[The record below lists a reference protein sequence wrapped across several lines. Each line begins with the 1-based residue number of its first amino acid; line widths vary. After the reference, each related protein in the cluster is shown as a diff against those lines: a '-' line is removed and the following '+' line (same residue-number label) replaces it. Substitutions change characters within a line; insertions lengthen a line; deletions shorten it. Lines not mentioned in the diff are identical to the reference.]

1 MKSAIV
7 ELLVLS
13 LALVLLEL
21 GHMDIENM
29 NIELELKEN
38 QNHFSFET
46 QVLISLYGFLLTW
59 WISKKHLLVIA
70 RTISGH
76 SYHLIHLAFP
86 S

>member
-29 NIELELKEN
+29 NIELELKEY
-38 QNHFSFET
+38 QNHFSFGT
-46 QVLISLYGFLLTW
+46 QVLTSLYGFF
-59 WISKKHLLVIA
+59 INLVDIEETFA
-70 RTISGH
+70 RH
-76 SYHLIHLAFP
+76 SEDDFW

>member
-21 GHMDIENM
+21 GHMDIGNT

-46 QVLISLYGFLLTW
+46 QVLISLDGFF
-59 WISKKHLLVIA
+59 INLVDIEETFA
-70 RTISGH
+70 RH
-76 SYHLIHLAFP
+76 SEDDFW

>member
-46 QVLISLYGFLLTW
+46 QVLISLDGFF
-59 WISKKHLLVIA
+59 INLVDIEETFA
-70 RTISGH
+70 RH
-76 SYHLIHLAFP
+76 SEDDFW